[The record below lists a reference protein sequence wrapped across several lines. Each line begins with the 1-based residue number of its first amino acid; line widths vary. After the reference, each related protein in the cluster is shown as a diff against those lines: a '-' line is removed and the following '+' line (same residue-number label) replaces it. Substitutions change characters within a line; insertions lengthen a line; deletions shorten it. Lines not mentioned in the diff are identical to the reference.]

1 MGLTPTVFSIEDL
14 MRRIDQIQS
23 PSVKPIR
30 IFSGEL
36 KFGADVKDIASLDP
50 RVRENFFKDKFPLC
64 MTVEGVPC
72 NEICMWF
79 KQESCDKTTTN

>member
-1 MGLTPTVFSIEDL
+1 MGLNPTVVSIEDL

-30 IFSGEL
+30 IFSEEL

-50 RVRENFFKDKFPLC
+50 RVRELFLFLKVSFHY
-64 MTVEGVPC
+64 V
-72 NEICMWF
+72 
-79 KQESCDKTTTN
+79 